1 MNTDQTN
8 VYNFK
13 YANKIADFT
22 MLELYMYSQY
32 DGRIFFLQNS
42 ISNIKFIL
50 CIVLL
55 SGL

>member
-42 ISNIKFIL
+42 ISNIKFI
-50 CIVLL
+50 
-55 SGL
+55 